1 MSKIIINVIP
11 AGSEKRTTLQWKR
24 VQIKKSLDEICHS
37 LTLELPVSQKGLL
50 NAHDT
55 IEVRFYNKYITSNN
69 GNLRVTTVRIDEITD
84 MTEAGQKYITVLGR
98 SPARDIIDSSW
109 SGREE
114 SATLLNVAKAIAKK
128 FDIVVQHLPRDV
140 DYTETIPA
148 LEWNCE
154 SPWTQLL
161 NAADNQGYVLTSN
174 EAGNLYLTKGGRNAD
189 YWHFVIAEG
198 MNIKS
203 VETTE
208 SGAEQFREYVVVS
221 GEAPNTVMGRAVDT
235 KCRNNRIL
243 TLNLSDFDFD
253 QEKANRRAQ
262 IELYRRRKT
271 TTKVTISGWGL
282 TDEQIRAFGDT
293 REKELF
299 FNPNFLIPVY
309 IPSAGLDCTMMIS
322 EVEYRAD
329 PHTFDCTV
337 SLVNPEVYMGKEGM
351 VYSAKETGKPKKQK
365 KGFSFDDFIS
375 DVRRLENER
384 DGQ

>member
-1 MSKIIINVIP
+1 MRKQ
-11 AGSEKRTTLQWKR
+11 KRGGLQNQYT
-24 VQIKKSLDEICHS
+24 VSNAIC
-37 LTLELPVSQKGLL
+37 
-50 NAHDT
+50 A
-55 IEVRFYNKYITSNN
+55 VRK
-69 GNLRVTTVRIDEITD
+69 
-84 MTEAGQKYITVLGR
+84 R

-114 SATLLNVAKAIAKK
+114 SATLLNVAKAIAQK

-148 LEWNCE
+148 IEWNCE
-154 SPWTQLL
+154 SPWTKLL

-174 EAGNLYLTKGGRNAD
+174 EAGNLYLTKSGRDAECWN
-189 YWHFVIAEG
+189 FILAEG

-208 SGAEQFREYVVVS
+208 SGAEQFHEYVVVS
-221 GEAPNTVMGRAVDT
+221 NSLEGRAVDSQC
-235 KCRNNRIL
+235 KNHRIL
-243 TLNLSDFDFD
+243 TLNLTDFQLD
-253 QEKANRRAQ
+253 QEKATRRAQ
-262 IELYRRRKT
+262 IELYRRRKV
-271 TTKVTISGWGL
+271 TTKVTVSGWGL

-365 KGFSFDDFIS
+365 KGFSFDDFIA
-375 DVRRLENER
+375 DVRQLENER